1 MYVRLS
7 LLSTLNNLVIIAMLL
22 AIIDDSE
29 STVPLLNGTGNG
41 NIPINDTQE
50 EIKEDQQPT
59 ENLLVE
65 GTQDKTDSA
74 TDPKGEL
81 CDLSVL
87 KSV

>member
-7 LLSTLNNLVIIAMLL
+7 SLSTLNSFIINSVFL
-22 AIIDDSE
+22 AIVDDSD

-41 NIPINDTQE
+41 SIPPNDTQE
-50 EIKEDQQPT
+50 EIKQDQQPT

-65 GTQDKTDSA
+65 GTQDKIDSA
-74 TDPKGEL
+74 TDLKGEL
-81 CDLSVL
+81 CDLSVF